1 MEQTLSLNISLHT
14 IIALGFYFAAF
25 IYIIF
30 TAIIYYHWDQYSI
43 DAAVTRI
50 TLIIYFAITVPLMLT
65 LGVLALII

>member
-1 MEQTLSLNISLHT
+1 MEQTLSVNISLHT

-30 TAIIYYHWDQYSI
+30 TAIMYYHWNEYSI
-43 DAAVTRI
+43 DTGVTRI
-50 TLIIYFAITVPLMLT
+50 TLILYFVMTVPLMLT